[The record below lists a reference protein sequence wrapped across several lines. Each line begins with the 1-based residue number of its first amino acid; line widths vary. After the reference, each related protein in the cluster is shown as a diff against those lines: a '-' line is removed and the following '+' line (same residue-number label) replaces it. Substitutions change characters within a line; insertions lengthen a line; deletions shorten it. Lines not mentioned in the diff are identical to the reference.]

1 MSGII
6 SEVEYQIDLFALF
19 MLLGIGQG
27 IFLSF
32 VFLFKKEQKNNSSLF
47 LGLLVLGIALNILE
61 VFLGYTRYVIHVMY
75 LFSFANSL
83 AFTIGPLLFLY
94 VYSEL
99 KGKPKFIWIHFFPFV
114 LYFIYYLLYFNL
126 QSEEFK
132 FNVYIY
138 YYSVDLPALENVIK
152 KNIFSIN
159 SLKLQH
165 YYSQIFVFHFCA
177 YVIVS
182 LYLVIKYL
190 RKNSLSFFKT
200 RDAKLKWLRNLIA
213 FFLVLI
219 IIAGY
224 NGFFIKK
231 STYNYIGATILSSFL
246 YFVSFSYIIN
256 STFLRYKESS
266 ESQKFKYSKSSLSNE
281 VKDEILEKIKDV
293 MENEKLYKDNLI
305 SLSMLSKKVCET
317 SNHVSQVINECLNQ
331 NFYDFLAKYRIDE
344 AKNILKSKDYQN
356 LTIEQVAYEVGYNS
370 KSAFNAAFKKI
381 CGKSPS
387 EFRS

>member
-138 YYSVDLPALENVIK
+138 YCSVDLPALENVIK